1 MMSYC
6 IMRQAKLSC
15 SMQPK
20 IPTMPFSA
28 YAGLLPEEGAR
39 HQGDKA
45 LPVTLSIY
53 LPFICDFAGHVL
65 RFSKK
70 GTSLCIDLSRA
81 VRLPMP

>member
-1 MMSYC
+1 MQRKSSTM
-6 IMRQAKLSC
+6 LSPAC
-15 SMQPK
+15 
-20 IPTMPFSA
+20 
-28 YAGLLPEEGAR
+28 AGLVPETGAR

-45 LPVTLSIY
+45 LPVTRSIY

-70 GTSLCIDLSRA
+70 GTSLCIDLSLA